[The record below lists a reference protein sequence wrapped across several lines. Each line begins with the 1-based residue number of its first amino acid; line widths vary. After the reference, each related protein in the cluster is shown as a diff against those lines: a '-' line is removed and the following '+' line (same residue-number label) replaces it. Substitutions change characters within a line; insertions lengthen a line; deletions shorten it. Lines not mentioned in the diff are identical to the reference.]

1 MSKTVLFLLAAAL
14 IGLTACEKSLTDEAT
29 KYDPGAE
36 SISRPLGRMD
46 FVGAEGYRGDSEE
59 ARAARVHLLDSVMG
73 RYDRIRMA
81 MTAGSD
87 WKNIE
92 EAVLAELRSPEISE
106 SESWFLDQMSA
117 TAVLEAMLGEV
128 SEGKQESAAVRMN
141 AAFAAT
147 CVELL
152 LKRQSPNAPLLAR
165 ALVELKGFWP
175 EDRIAESAA
184 RASQSALAWLEDE
197 CGACAAPYSPAI
209 PNDANW
215 RIEIREIKQGIGDLV
230 ALSAT
235 W

>member
-1 MSKTVLFLLAAAL
+1 MSKTVLLAAAL
-14 IGLTACEKSLTDEAT
+14 IGLVACQKPLIDEAT

-36 SISRPLGRMD
+36 SVSRPLGRME

-59 ARAARVHLLDSVMG
+59 ARAARVNLLDSVMG

-87 WKNIE
+87 WTSIE
-92 EAVLAELRSPEISE
+92 EVFSKELSSPEISE
-106 SESWFLDQMSA
+106 AESWFLDQMSA
-117 TAVLEAMLGEV
+117 TTVLEAMLGEM
-128 SEGKQESAAVRMN
+128 SEGRKEPSAVRLN
-141 AAFAAT
+141 SGFVAT

-165 ALVELKGFWP
+165 ALVELNGYWP

-184 RASQSALAWLEDE
+184 QASQSALAWLEDE
-197 CGACAAPYSPAI
+197 CGVCARPYSPAI

-230 ALSAT
+230 ALSDT
-235 W
+235 K